1 MTGRSASTSVLQVG
15 EDRSTSTNTFE
26 GFVCEW
32 ARNVGVGAGG
42 SVGTDALE
50 VVGKQVRD
58 AQRFGT
64 GADQTFAFKG
74 VDDEQI

>member
-1 MTGRSASTSVLQVG
+1 MGGSASASVLRVG

-32 ARNVGVGAGG
+32 ARNIGVGAGG
-42 SVGTDALE
+42 SVSADALE
-50 VVGKQVRD
+50 VVGKQVWD

-64 GADQTFAFKG
+64 R
-74 VDDEQI
+74 VD